1 MTLAVSLLLLCGAEM
16 PDGETAR
23 LDVLADVAGTEI
35 TTDDFRARYVE
46 YLLKTGLQDTGF
58 IRNRF
63 LQRMIEDRLL
73 AMDAL
78 ETGAAEQPEYR
89 IVAERFRRKLLIDL
103 YVRRSIYD
111 SIEVAESD
119 LEEVFGRINTS
130 IKARHLYAPTLA
142 QAESLYDRLLSG
154 ETFEDLAREVFSD
167 SLLAS
172 TGGSLGYFTFDEM
185 DLAFEDAAFALEIGE
200 ISRPVR
206 TAQGYSIIQVEDR
219 LTKPLLTE
227 PEYASRRSNLAAFVV
242 NRKRERARLEHARA
256 LVEGLQLEFE
266 EGALKDLQRQIAG
279 TFVAPD
285 DEQLA
290 AWFEQPLLRFTMDGQ
305 RRIWTLAD
313 FRDEAGLTDPDQRAQ
328 VRTPAE
334 LREFIEAVLVRSV
347 MVARAESARLD
358 ETPGFEEAFTEAMT
372 GWLAEAARN
381 DIRAGLPENQAVEAL
396 SRHISVLRDRYEVQ
410 VSRDRLASLTLRT
423 DIRP

>member
-1 MTLAVSLLLLCGAEM
+1 
-16 PDGETAR
+16 
-23 LDVLADVAGTEI
+23 
-35 TTDDFRARYVE
+35 
-46 YLLKTGLQDTGF
+46 
-58 IRNRF
+58 
-63 LQRMIEDRLL
+63 
-73 AMDAL
+73 

-206 TAQGYSIIQVEDR
+206 TAQG
-219 LTKPLLTE
+219 
-227 PEYASRRSNLAAFVV
+227 
-242 NRKRERARLEHARA
+242 
-256 LVEGLQLEFE
+256 
-266 EGALKDLQRQIAG
+266 
-279 TFVAPD
+279 
-285 DEQLA
+285 
-290 AWFEQPLLRFTMDGQ
+290 
-305 RRIWTLAD
+305 
-313 FRDEAGLTDPDQRAQ
+313 
-328 VRTPAE
+328 
-334 LREFIEAVLVRSV
+334 
-347 MVARAESARLD
+347 
-358 ETPGFEEAFTEAMT
+358 
-372 GWLAEAARN
+372 
-381 DIRAGLPENQAVEAL
+381 
-396 SRHISVLRDRYEVQ
+396 
-410 VSRDRLASLTLRT
+410 
-423 DIRP
+423 